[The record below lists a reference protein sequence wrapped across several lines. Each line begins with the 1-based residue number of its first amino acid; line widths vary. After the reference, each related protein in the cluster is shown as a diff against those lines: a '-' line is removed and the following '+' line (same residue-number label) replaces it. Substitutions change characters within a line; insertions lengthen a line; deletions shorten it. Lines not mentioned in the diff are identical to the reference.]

1 LRTELSR
8 YKFHDDRSFLGFA
21 LEFKE
26 IYLAQRRIQ
35 GIVRRTPLEASPF
48 FSEAC
53 GGEVYL
59 KLENL
64 QLTGSFKIRGALNKM
79 LQLSP
84 EERRRGVVTASAGN
98 HAQGIGY
105 GAKMLGIQATIVVP
119 RNTPKTKVEA
129 IQRYG
134 VDLIIHGEN
143 YDAAERKARELE
155 REQSKVYVSPYN
167 NYAIIAGQGTVGLEM
182 WEEKND
188 LEVVLVP
195 VGGGGLISGVAL
207 ALKSLNPDI
216 EIIGVQSKA
225 SPVMYESIKQGR
237 IVEVTMEESIAEGL
251 HGGIEK
257 DSVTFDLVKE
267 LVEDIILV
275 EEADIETAIALF
287 LEHHHQVAE
296 GAGAVGLAALI
307 RGEKRFKGRRI
318 GVVISG
324 GNIDISLI
332 RKILNS
338 TKT

>member
-1 LRTELSR
+1 
-8 YKFHDDRSFLGFA
+8 LGFA

-35 GIVRRTPLEASPF
+35 SIVRRTPLEPSLF
-48 FSEAC
+48 FSDAC

-105 GAKMLGIQATIVVP
+105 GAKMLGIEATIVVP
-119 RNTPKTKVEA
+119 QNTPKTKIEA
-129 IQRYG
+129 IRRYG
-134 VDLIIHGEN
+134 VDLMIHGEN
-143 YDAAERKARELE
+143 YDEAEKKARQLE
-155 REQSKVYVSPYN
+155 RELSKVYVSPYN
-167 NYAIIAGQGTVGLEM
+167 DYDVIAGQGTVGLEM
-182 WEEKND
+182 WEQQSN

-195 VGGGGLISGVAL
+195 VGGGGLISGIAI

-216 EIIGVQSKA
+216 EVIGVQSKA
-225 SPVMYESIKQGR
+225 SPVMYESMKQGR
-237 IVEVTMEESIAEGL
+237 IVEVPIEESIAEGL

-257 DSVTFDLVKE
+257 GSVTFDFVKE
-267 LVEDIILV
+267 LVDDIVLV

-296 GAGAVGLAALI
+296 GAGAVGLATLM
-307 RGEKRFKGRRI
+307 GSEKRFNGRRI

-332 RKILNS
+332 KKILNS

>member
-1 LRTELSR
+1 
-8 YKFHDDRSFLGFA
+8 LGFA

-35 GIVRRTPLEASPF
+35 SIVRRTPLEPSLF
-48 FSEAC
+48 FSDAC

-84 EERRRGVVTASAGN
+84 QERRRGVVTASAGN

-105 GAKMLGIQATIVVP
+105 GAKMLGIEATIVVP
-119 RNTPKTKVEA
+119 QNTPKTKIEA
-129 IQRYG
+129 IRRYG
-134 VDLIIHGEN
+134 VDLMIHGEN
-143 YDAAERKARELE
+143 YDEAEKKARQLE
-155 REQSKVYVSPYN
+155 RELSKVYVSPYN
-167 NYAIIAGQGTVGLEM
+167 DYDIIAGQGTVGLEM
-182 WEEKND
+182 WEQQSN

-195 VGGGGLISGVAL
+195 VGGGGLISGIAI

-216 EIIGVQSKA
+216 EVIGVQSKA
-225 SPVMYESIKQGR
+225 SPVMYESMKQGR
-237 IVEVTMEESIAEGL
+237 IVEVPIEESIAEGL

-257 DSVTFDLVKE
+257 GSVTFDLVKE
-267 LVEDIILV
+267 LVDDIILV

-296 GAGAVGLAALI
+296 GAGAVGLATLM
-307 RGEKRFKGRRI
+307 GSEKRFKDRRI
-318 GVVISG
+318 GVVVSG

-332 RKILNS
+332 KKILNS
-338 TKT
+338 TET

>member
-1 LRTELSR
+1 
-8 YKFHDDRSFLGFA
+8 LGFA

-35 GIVRRTPLEASPF
+35 SIVRRTPLEPSLF
-48 FSEAC
+48 FSDAC

-105 GAKMLGIQATIVVP
+105 GAKMLGIEATIVVP
-119 RNTPKTKVEA
+119 QNTPKTKIEA
-129 IQRYG
+129 IRRYG
-134 VDLIIHGEN
+134 VDLMIHGEN
-143 YDAAERKARELE
+143 YDEAEKKARQLE
-155 REQSKVYVSPYN
+155 RELSKVYVSPYN
-167 NYAIIAGQGTVGLEM
+167 DYDIIAGQGTVGLEM
-182 WEEKND
+182 WEQQSN

-195 VGGGGLISGVAL
+195 VGGGGLISGIAI

-216 EIIGVQSKA
+216 EVIGVQSKA
-225 SPVMYESIKQGR
+225 SPVMYESMKQGR
-237 IVEVTMEESIAEGL
+237 IVEVPIEESIAEGL

-257 DSVTFDLVKE
+257 GSVTFDLVKE
-267 LVEDIILV
+267 LVDDIILV

-296 GAGAVGLAALI
+296 GAGAVGLATLM
-307 RGEKRFKGRRI
+307 GSEKRFNGRRI

-332 RKILNS
+332 KKILNS

>member
-1 LRTELSR
+1 M
-8 YKFHDDRSFLGFA
+8 
-21 LEFKE
+21 EFKE

-35 GIVRRTPLEASPF
+35 SIVRRTPLEPSLF
-48 FSEAC
+48 FSDAC

-84 EERRRGVVTASAGN
+84 QERRRGVVTASAGN

-105 GAKMLGIQATIVVP
+105 GAKMLGIEATIVVP
-119 RNTPKTKVEA
+119 QNTPKTKIEA
-129 IQRYG
+129 IRRYG
-134 VDLIIHGEN
+134 VDLMIHGEN
-143 YDAAERKARELE
+143 YDEAEKKARQLE
-155 REQSKVYVSPYN
+155 RELSKVYVSPYN
-167 NYAIIAGQGTVGLEM
+167 DYDIIAGQGTVGLEM
-182 WEEKND
+182 WEQQSN

-195 VGGGGLISGVAL
+195 VGGGGLISGIAI

-216 EIIGVQSKA
+216 EVIGVQSKA
-225 SPVMYESIKQGR
+225 SPVMYESMKQGR
-237 IVEVTMEESIAEGL
+237 IVEVPIEESIAEGL

-257 DSVTFDLVKE
+257 GSVTFDLVKE
-267 LVEDIILV
+267 LVDDIILV
-275 EEADIETAIALF
+275 EEADIETTIALF

-296 GAGAVGLAALI
+296 GAGAVGLATLM
-307 RGEKRFKGRRI
+307 GSEKRFNGRRI

-332 RKILNS
+332 KEILNS
-338 TKT
+338 TET

>member
-1 LRTELSR
+1 
-8 YKFHDDRSFLGFA
+8 LGVA
-21 LEFKE
+21 LEFRD
-26 IYLAQRRIQ
+26 IYLAHRRLRD
-35 GIVRRTPLEASPF
+35 IVRRTPLEPSPF

-105 GAKMLGIQATIVVP
+105 AAKMLGIRATIVVP

-129 IQRYG
+129 IRRYG

-143 YDAAERKARELE
+143 YDEAERKARELE
-155 REQSKVYVSPYN
+155 RELSKVYVSPYN
-167 NYAIIAGQGTVGLEM
+167 DYEIIAGQGTVGLEM

-225 SPVMYESIKQGR
+225 SPVMHESIKQGK
-237 IVEVTMEESIAEGL
+237 IVEIPLEESIAEGL
-251 HGGIEK
+251 HGGIEEG
-257 DSVTFDLVKE
+257 SVTFDLVKE
-267 LVEDIILV
+267 LVDDIILV
-275 EEADIETAIALF
+275 EEEDIGNAIALL

-296 GAGAVGLAALI
+296 GAGAVGLAALMTDA
-307 RGEKRFKGRRI
+307 KRFNGRKI

-332 RKILNS
+332 KKILKS

>member
-1 LRTELSR
+1 MAREFSLIQ
-8 YKFHDDRSFLGFA
+8 
-21 LEFKE
+21 LEFRD

-35 GIVRRTPLEASPF
+35 GIVRRTPLEDSPF
-48 FSEAC
+48 FSDAG

-84 EERRRGVVTASAGN
+84 EERRRGIVTASAGN

-105 GAKMLGIQATIVVP
+105 GAKMLGIEATIVVP
-119 RNTPKTKVEA
+119 RNTPKTKIEA
-129 IQRYG
+129 IRRYG

-143 YDAAERKARELE
+143 YDEAEKKARELE

-167 NYAIIAGQGTVGLEM
+167 DYDIIAGQGTVGLEM

-216 EIIGVQSKA
+216 EVIGVQSKA

-237 IVEVTMEESIAEGL
+237 IVEVPMKESIAEGL

-267 LVEDIILV
+267 LVDDIILV
-275 EEADIETAIALF
+275 EEEDIGNAIALL

-296 GAGAVGLAALI
+296 GAGAVGLAALM
-307 RGEKRFKGRRI
+307 RGEKRFAGRRI

-332 RKILNS
+332 KKILKS

>member
-1 LRTELSR
+1 
-8 YKFHDDRSFLGFA
+8 LGFA

-35 GIVRRTPLEASPF
+35 SIVRRTPLEPSLF
-48 FSEAC
+48 FSDAC

-105 GAKMLGIQATIVVP
+105 GAKMLGIEATIVVP
-119 RNTPKTKVEA
+119 QNTPKTKIEA
-129 IQRYG
+129 IRRYG
-134 VDLIIHGEN
+134 VDLMIHGEN
-143 YDAAERKARELE
+143 YDEAEKKARQLE
-155 REQSKVYVSPYN
+155 RELSKVYVSPYN
-167 NYAIIAGQGTVGLEM
+167 DYDIIAGQGTVGLEM
-182 WEEKND
+182 WEQQSN

-195 VGGGGLISGVAL
+195 VGGGGLISGIAI

-216 EIIGVQSKA
+216 EVIGVQSKA
-225 SPVMYESIKQGR
+225 SPVMYESMKQGR
-237 IVEVTMEESIAEGL
+237 IVEVPIEESIAEGL

-257 DSVTFDLVKE
+257 GSVTFDLVKE
-267 LVEDIILV
+267 LVDNIILV

-296 GAGAVGLAALI
+296 GAGAVGLATLM
-307 RGEKRFKGRRI
+307 GSEKRFKDRRI
-318 GVVISG
+318 GVMVSG

-332 RKILNS
+332 KEILNS
-338 TKT
+338 TET